1 MDEPVWRCFLQD
13 FSQIDND
20 REARRVKYRPD
31 MIGTTSQID
40 VLGGFSG
47 SLSRGPSRCDPMT
60 K

>member
-13 FSQIDND
+13 FLQIDND

-40 VLGGFSG
+40 LLEDFQVPC
-47 SLSRGPSRCDPMT
+47 RAVQADAIR
-60 K
+60 